1 MAQIETSPLKWT
13 SAKKNML
20 LLEKEEQWHF
30 LLLLAIGFY
39 SGYRLDDIRHLKYS
53 DFEGEELNISERKT
67 TKQRAVPIIGEFRR
81 IVKLC
86 QEKLNR
92 PDDHYL
98 IVRSRFRIN
107 KPLGKHSVI
116 ERLKSALRYCGI
128 EDKKIG
134 MHTLRK
140 TFALRYFEI
149 LKSDVG
155 EQRALIALRKQLN
168 HTDVNTTRRYIGLA
182 QSTQRD
188 VFENFA

>member
-13 SAKKNML
+13 EAKKIML
-20 LLEKEEQWHF
+20 FLEKEEQWHY
-30 LLLLAIGFY
+30 LLLVTIGFY
-39 SGYRLDDIRHLKYS
+39 SGYRLDDVRHLKYK
-53 DFEGEELNISERKT
+53 DFTSEVITLSEGKT
-67 TKQRAVPIIGEFRR
+67 TKQRVVPIVGELRR

-86 QEKLNR
+86 QEQLR
-92 PDDHYL
+92 YMDDHYL

-116 ERLKSALRYCGI
+116 ARLKSALRYCAI

-140 TFALRYFEI
+140 TFALRYFE
-149 LKSDVG
+149 LLQKDVG